1 MKNKKSKI
9 VLGSIGVV
17 IIALFAL
24 TVAKGIIV
32 FDHGAQRIGENDI
45 TWKGVNYYGQ

>member
-9 VLGSIGVV
+9 TLCSIAVV
-17 IIALFAL
+17 VIALFAL

-32 FDHGAQRIGENDI
+32 FDHSAQRIGENDI
-45 TWKGVNYYGQ
+45 TSIY